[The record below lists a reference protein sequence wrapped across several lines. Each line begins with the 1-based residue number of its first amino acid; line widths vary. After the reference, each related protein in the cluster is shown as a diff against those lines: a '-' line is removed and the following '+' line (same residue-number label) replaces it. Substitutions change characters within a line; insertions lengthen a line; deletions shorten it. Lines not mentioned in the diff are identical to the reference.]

1 MGERTIFS
9 LMPYVMI
16 GYLHFRRRLVRRANL
31 VIQALTVL
39 LFAYGLAF
47 VWRTLYENEIV
58 EPEVAIG
65 HMVTYAIL
73 GAVLRMSWESGNVYD
88 VNWRI
93 RSGDVIGE
101 LTKPI
106 NWQLSTTAEL
116 LGDTAAQLLIL
127 TVVVL
132 VPAGFLLG
140 LQGPVSPA
148 AGIVFLISMLLGLL
162 IYSGITFL
170 LVLLAFRVVHIHGYQ
185 LALFNISAYL
195 GGSFVPLWLYPS
207 WAEAALDYFPFALIY
222 FAPLSI
228 YIGRAESS
236 EWASILLRQAIWVVV
251 IVAAG
256 VIAQRR
262 VFARLTIL
270 GG

>member
-1 MGERTIFS
+1 MGERTILA

-16 GYLHFRRRLVRRANL
+16 GYLHFRRRLIRRANL

-73 GAVLRMSWESGNVYD
+73 GAVIRMSWESGNVYD

-132 VPAGFLLG
+132 VPAGVLFG

-148 AGIVFLISMLLGLL
+148 SRDCLPHQSFTGPPDLLGHHVS
-162 IYSGITFL
+162 SG
-170 LVLLAFRVVHIHGYQ
+170 VACVQ
-185 LALFNISAYL
+185 
-195 GGSFVPLWLYPS
+195 GGLYPRLPTGPVQHLRVPRRFVRAS
-207 WAEAALDYFPFALIY
+207 VALP
-222 FAPLSI
+222 
-228 YIGRAESS
+228 
-236 EWASILLRQAIWVVV
+236 V
-251 IVAAG
+251 
-256 VIAQRR
+256 
-262 VFARLTIL
+262 L
-270 GG
+270 G

>member
-1 MGERTIFS
+1 
-9 LMPYVMI
+9 MPYVMI
-16 GYLHFRRRLVRRANL
+16 AYLHFRRRLIRRANL

-73 GAVLRMSWESGNVYD
+73 GAVIRMSWESGNVYD

-132 VPAGFLLG
+132 RTRGGPVRAPGAGLAHRGHSLPRRSSIGPPDLLG
-140 LQGPVSPA
+140 HHVSSGVACVQGGLYPRLPTGPVQHLRVSRRCVRASVALP
-148 AGIVFLISMLLGLL
+148 VLG
-162 IYSGITFL
+162 
-170 LVLLAFRVVHIHGYQ
+170 
-185 LALFNISAYL
+185 
-195 GGSFVPLWLYPS
+195 
-207 WAEAALDYFPFALIY
+207 
-222 FAPLSI
+222 
-228 YIGRAESS
+228 
-236 EWASILLRQAIWVVV
+236 
-251 IVAAG
+251 
-256 VIAQRR
+256 
-262 VFARLTIL
+262 
-270 GG
+270 

>member
-1 MGERTIFS
+1 MPGGLGKRTIFA

-73 GAVLRMSWESGNVYD
+73 GAVIRMSWESGNVYD

-116 LGDTAAQLLIL
+116 LGRHRGSATHTHRRCPGTGGGAVRASGAGL
-127 TVVVL
+127 THRRDSL
-132 VPAGFLLG
+132 PHQPSTGTPDLLG
-140 LQGPVSPA
+140 HHLSPGVAGVQGGLYPRLPTGPVQH
-148 AGIVFLISMLLGLL
+148 L
-162 IYSGITFL
+162 
-170 LVLLAFRVVHIHGYQ
+170 RVPRRFVRAP
-185 LALFNISAYL
+185 LALPVL
-195 GGSFVPLWLYPS
+195 GR
-207 WAEAALDYFPFALIY
+207 
-222 FAPLSI
+222 
-228 YIGRAESS
+228 GRARLLSLR
-236 EWASILLRQAIWVVV
+236 AHLLRPAVDLHWTG
-251 IVAAG
+251 G
-256 VIAQRR
+256 VI
-262 VFARLTIL
+262 
-270 GG
+270 

>member
-1 MGERTIFS
+1 MGERTIVS
-9 LMPYVMI
+9 LMPYIMI

-93 RSGDVIGE
+93 RSGNVIGE

-132 VPAGFLLG
+132 VPAGFLFG
-140 LQGPVSPA
+140 LQGPVSTV
-148 AGIVFLISMLLGLL
+148 AGVVFLIS
-162 IYSGITFL
+162 
-170 LVLLAFRVVHIHGYQ
+170 LLAGPPYLRGHHISLGVACVQGGPYPRLPIGPVQHLRVPRRFVRAPV
-185 LALFNISAYL
+185 AL
-195 GGSFVPLWLYPS
+195 P
-207 WAEAALDYFPFALIY
+207 
-222 FAPLSI
+222 
-228 YIGRAESS
+228 
-236 EWASILLRQAIWVVV
+236 VV
-251 IVAAG
+251 G
-256 VIAQRR
+256 
-262 VFARLTIL
+262 
-270 GG
+270 